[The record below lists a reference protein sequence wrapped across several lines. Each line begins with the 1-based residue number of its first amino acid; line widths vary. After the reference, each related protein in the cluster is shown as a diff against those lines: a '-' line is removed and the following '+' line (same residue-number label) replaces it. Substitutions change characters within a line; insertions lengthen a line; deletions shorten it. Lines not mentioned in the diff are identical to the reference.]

1 MASLPIKDDPQFSRT
16 MDGVTTDTWAG
27 PQEFNPRY
35 QVLLDNDNHLKA
47 ETEKIKRV
55 KIAFLPASGW
65 SAEAPYTQIT
75 PVEGITEEDTP
86 YVSPF
91 IPAEATAEEEKAI
104 KKAAGCVSYV
114 DTGNGTITVTCLG
127 KKPVTDFQ
135 VQIKGV

>member
-1 MASLPIKDDPQFSRT
+1 MASLPIKENPQFSQT
-16 MDGVTTDTWAG
+16 MDGVTTETWAG

-47 ETEKIKRV
+47 ETEKIKAV
-55 KIAFLPASGW
+55 KIAYLPAGGW
-65 SAEAPYTQIT
+65 SAEAPYTQT
-75 PVEGITEEDTP
+75 ASADGITETDSP
-86 YVSPF
+86 YVSPY
-91 IPAEATAEEEKAI
+91 IPAGSTAEEEKAI

-114 DTGNGTITVTCLG
+114 DTGDGTITVTCLG